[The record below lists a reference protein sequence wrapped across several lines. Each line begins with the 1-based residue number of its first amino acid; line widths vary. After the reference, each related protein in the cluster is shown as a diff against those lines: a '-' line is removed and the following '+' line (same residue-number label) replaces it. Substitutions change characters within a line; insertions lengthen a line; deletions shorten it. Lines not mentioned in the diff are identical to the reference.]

1 MLVLLGPLF
10 AAEEKPVTL
19 EPFKVHGTAQ
29 SSFGID
35 VRIYMDSEAKRVES
49 IFITRIVKGSD
60 AAHLEL
66 QVGDQI
72 MKVDGALVKGM
83 DAKVNYKSELGRI
96 LLNRKS
102 GDRLDL
108 ELAVKRPKNL
118 TMHWPWQSGKI
129 FVSADV
135 SDGVSII
142 VKHIAVDSEAKSLGL
157 RPGDEIVRINR
168 IALNDLKPESDI
180 TRQIGQILL
189 NLPPEDIQLRVL
201 TKRAEE
207 VLVRHQ
213 HLSGHVELDHGLR
226 LADRLDLAGE
236 IRGP

>member
-1 MLVLLGPLF
+1 MKSWSFFCMLVLLSPLY
-10 AAEEKPVTL
+10 AAEGKPVAL
-19 EPFKVHGTAQ
+19 EPFKVHGAAQ

-35 VRIYMDSEAKRVES
+35 IRIYMDSEAKWVES
-49 IFITRIVKGSD
+49 IFITGIVKGSD
-60 AAHLEL
+60 ADHLGL

-72 MKVDGALVKGM
+72 LKMDGALVKGM
-83 DAKVNYKSELGRI
+83 DAKVNEKSRLGRI

-102 GDRLDL
+102 GARLDL

-142 VKHIAVDSEAKSLGL
+142 VKHIAEDSEAKSLGL

-168 IALNDLKPESDI
+168 IALNVLKPEADI
-180 TRQIGQILL
+180 NRQIGQILL
-189 NLPPEDIQLRVL
+189 NLPPEDIQLKVL
-201 TKRAEE
+201 TNGVEE
-207 VLVRHQ
+207 VT
-213 HLSGHVELDHGLR
+213 LR
-226 LADRLDLAGE
+226 AIEDPEARRPQIWD
-236 IRGP
+236 